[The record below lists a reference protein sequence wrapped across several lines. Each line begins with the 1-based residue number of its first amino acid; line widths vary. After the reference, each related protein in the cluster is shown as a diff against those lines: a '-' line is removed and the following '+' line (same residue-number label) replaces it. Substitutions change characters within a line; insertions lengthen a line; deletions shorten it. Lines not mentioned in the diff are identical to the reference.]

1 MASYKMEE
9 KTGEEGKTGTKT
21 ILSSNFTPDSVLGSL
36 PAQISFNFH
45 SLSLKSVLC
54 SLIQKNEATG
64 AL

>member
-1 MASYKMEE
+1 M
-9 KTGEEGKTGTKT
+9 GEEGKTGTKT

-54 SLIQKNEATG
+54 SLIQKNEAIG